1 MGGGPRQFKTEKCQ
15 GFKMARIILIALVL
29 AALYF
34 TARELLIR
42 RILNL
47 PQLLILC
54 VAVAAALYFLP
65 RYGGALVALIQRII
79 PQLISFIL

>member
-1 MGGGPRQFKTEKCQ
+1 
-15 GFKMARIILIALVL
+15 MARIILIALIL
-29 AALYF
+29 AAIYF

-47 PQLLILC
+47 PQLLIVC
-54 VAVAAALYFLP
+54 VALAAALYFLP
-65 RYGGALVALIQRII
+65 RYGGALIAMVQRFL

>member
-1 MGGGPRQFKTEKCQ
+1 
-15 GFKMARIILIALVL
+15 MARIILIALAL
-29 AALYF
+29 AAMYF

-47 PQLLILC
+47 PQLIIVC
-54 VAVAAALYFLP
+54 VALAAALYFLP
-65 RYGGALVALIQRII
+65 RYGGAIMALIQRVL